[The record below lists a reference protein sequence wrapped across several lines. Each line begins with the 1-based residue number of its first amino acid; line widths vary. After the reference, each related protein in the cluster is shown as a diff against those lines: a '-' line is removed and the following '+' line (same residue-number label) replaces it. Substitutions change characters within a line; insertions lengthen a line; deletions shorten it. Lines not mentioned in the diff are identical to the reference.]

1 MDNFINQKINNIET
15 NIENN
20 KNNVLKVGS
29 FILGIVFLILGSF
42 GIVFPILPTV
52 PFYLLS
58 AFFLGKSSKKF
69 EERLKNSTAYKKTV
83 GEIKSKEGLTIKK
96 KAKIIVMVTVVFSF
110 AYINMRHLSHPKYI
124 IILVYLLHIYY
135 LGFKVKTKR

>member
-96 KAKIIVMVTVVFSF
+96 KAKIIAMVTVVFSF

>member
-1 MDNFINQKINNIET
+1 MDKFINQKINNIET

-29 FILGIVFLILGSF
+29 FILGIVFLILGSI

-69 EERLKNSTAYKKTV
+69 EEKLKNSTAYRKTV

-96 KAKIIVMVTVVFSF
+96 KAKIIAMVTVVFSF